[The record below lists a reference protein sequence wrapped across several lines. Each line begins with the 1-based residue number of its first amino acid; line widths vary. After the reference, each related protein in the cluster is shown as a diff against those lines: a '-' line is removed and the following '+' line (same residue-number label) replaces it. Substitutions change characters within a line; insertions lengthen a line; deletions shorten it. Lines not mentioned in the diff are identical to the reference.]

1 MLTGSA
7 ITAGAATTQCK
18 ISVVG
23 GSFKGKTYKL
33 TMQDGKFVG
42 DKGFRESNLQGCLGK
57 KKIYGRWYH
66 ICRNSKI
73 LVYIVITDRT
83 MQCNRPA
90 FQPDLPLGARQLLRM
105 PTCHRGAMQDAKTG
119 THAMSIRKETGMP
132 V

>member
-66 ICRNSKI
+66 LCQNSKI
-73 LVYIVITDRT
+73 IVYR
-83 MQCNRPA
+83 REGSGWKRLA
-90 FQPDLPLGARQLLRM
+90 
-105 PTCHRGAMQDAKTG
+105 AKNLKKYR
-119 THAMSIRKETGMP
+119 HDCL
-132 V
+132 